1 MATAPNAPLGEMS
14 AYGGRK
20 RTRRSLGLLIGGGV
34 TGLGLVA
41 LFLWPTQE
49 ISLRPH
55 DMKTTKV
62 ILPPPPP
69 PPPPPEPKP
78 VEQPPEPKIATI
90 EQPQDT
96 PPPPQPS
103 NNDPSPGDSALTARE
118 GAGPGN
124 YGLAA
129 GDGSGTRI
137 GGRPGG
143 GGDAFRAYASVAQAC
158 ISRATQG
165 DRELSRGRY
174 RAEIAVTMAADG
186 RIANARV
193 SGVDDRRAARIREL
207 LSGVQCQAPPVG
219 LPLMRLELST
229 RSGG

>member
-1 MATAPNAPLGEMS
+1 MAAATFMAPPDGPRRKQS
-14 AYGGRK
+14 PVTFGRV
-20 RTRRSLGLLIGGGV
+20 LAVVGV
-34 TGLGLVA
+34 GLVLA
-41 LFLWPTQE
+41 IGYSMLSWQTV
-49 ISLRPH
+49 SDRPNE
-55 DMKTTKV
+55 MKTTQV

-69 PPPPPEPKP
+69 PPPPPEPEV
-78 VEQPPEPKIATI
+78 VEQPPEPTVAPPI

-96 PPPPQPS
+96 PPPPDQS
-103 NNDPSPGDSALTARE
+103 NSDPTPGDSALTARE
-118 GAGPGN
+118 GAGPSN

-143 GGDAFRAYASVAQAC
+143 GGDAFRAYASVAQSC
-158 ISRATQG
+158 IQRAAQA
-165 DRELSRGRY
+165 DRDLSRGRY
-174 RAEIAVTMAADG
+174 RAQIAVTMTPDG

-193 SGVDDRRAARIREL
+193 SGVDDRRAARIREVL
-207 LSGVQCQAPPVG
+207 NGVQCQAPPAG

>member
-1 MATAPNAPLGEMS
+1 MTAATFMVPPDGPRRKQS
-14 AYGGRK
+14 PVTFGRV
-20 RTRRSLGLLIGGGV
+20 LAVVGV
-34 TGLGLVA
+34 GLVLA
-41 LFLWPTQE
+41 IGYSMLSWQTV
-49 ISLRPH
+49 SDRPNE
-55 DMKTTKV
+55 MKTTQV

-69 PPPPPEPKP
+69 PPPPPEPEV
-78 VEQPPEPKIATI
+78 VEQPPEPTVAPPI

-96 PPPPQPS
+96 PPPPDQS
-103 NNDPSPGDSALTARE
+103 NSDPTPGDSALTARE
-118 GAGPGN
+118 GAGPSN

-143 GGDAFRAYASVAQAC
+143 GGDAFRAYASVAQSC
-158 ISRATQG
+158 IQRAAQA
-165 DRELSRGRY
+165 DRDLSRGRY
-174 RAEIAVTMAADG
+174 RAQIAVTMTPDG

-193 SGVDDRRAARIREL
+193 SGVDDRRAARIREVL
-207 LSGVQCQAPPVG
+207 NGVQCQGPPAG